1 MKGELGHPNAPEQIR
16 ILHIWNITGSGSTIS
31 KFMDKTYKTH
41 SWVITR
47 KKFDPWEHT
56 LYGETSILGAK
67 SFTLK
72 ALMMA
77 RKYDII
83 HIHAFDKIVP
93 YLKLIY
99 PNKKILLHYRGVD
112 IRGIWNSRVKYW
124 NKADIICV
132 STEDLLEG
140 APPGII
146 YIPRAVDTD
155 LFHPIDTSNIGTA
168 FHISYNADDLA
179 KKYAEE
185 NNLSLTINDRLKT
198 PIKYAKFSKTLLKY
212 EYYIDVKRSNG
223 KRLEVLSK
231 TGLEALACGLKVIR
245 WDGEIVEGLP
255 EKHMPKNIVK
265 KLYKIY
271 MEILT

>member
-1 MKGELGHPNAPEQIR
+1 
-16 ILHIWNITGSGSTIS
+16 
-31 KFMDKTYKTH
+31 MDKTYKTH
-41 SWVITR
+41 SWVLTR
-47 KKFDPWEHT
+47 KKFDPWGHT
-56 LYGETSILGAK
+56 VYGETSNLGPRL
-67 SFTLK
+67 FTLK
-72 ALMMA
+72 ALMMG

-83 HIHAFDKIVP
+83 HVHAFDKIVP

-112 IRGIWNSRVKYW
+112 IRGIWDSRVKYW
-124 NKADIICV
+124 SKADIVCV
-132 STEDLLEG
+132 STEDLLDG

-146 YIPRAVDTD
+146 CIPRAVDTD
-155 LFHPIDTSNIGTA
+155 FFHPRDTSNYGMV
-168 FHISYNADDLA
+168 FHTSYNADDLA

-185 NNLSLTINDRLKT
+185 HDLSLTIHDRLKN
-198 PIKYAKFSKTLLKY
+198 PIKYTKFGETLSKY

-223 KRLEVLSK
+223 KLLDVLSK

-255 EKHMPKNIVK
+255 EKHIPENVVK

-271 MEILT
+271 MEMLN

>member
-1 MKGELGHPNAPEQIR
+1 MNGELGHPNAPEQIR

-67 SFTLK
+67 LFTLK
-72 ALMMA
+72 ALILA
-77 RKYDII
+77 RRYDIL
-83 HIHAFDKIVP
+83 HVHAFDKIVP

-112 IRGIWNSRVKYW
+112 IRGLWDSRVKYW
-124 NKADIICV
+124 NKADIVCV

-140 APPGII
+140 APPGIR

-155 LFHPIDTSNIGTA
+155 VFYPRGVSETGTA
-168 FHISYNADDLA
+168 FHTSYDADELA
-179 KKYAEE
+179 IKYAEE
-185 NNLSLTINDRLKT
+185 HNLSLTINDRFEN
-198 PIKYAKFSKTLLKY
+198 PIKYTKFGETLSKY
-212 EYYIDVKRSNG
+212 EYYIDVKRSHG
-223 KRLEVLSK
+223 KLLDVLSK
-231 TGLEALACGLKVIR
+231 TGLEALACGLYVIR
-245 WDGEIVEGLP
+245 RDG
-255 EKHMPKNIVK
+255 KIVK
-265 KLYKIY
+265 DLPVKHIPEYVVKIIYKIY
-271 MEILT
+271 LEILK